1 MSTHVPSE
9 LNGPSCLETCFPVI
23 RTVPALYDEDMFLFD
38 MRKLDS
44 LLLGTFF
51 PKLRLL
57 RVVVDAV
64 DVYFSKSI
72 TRNIELQVISHAE
85 F

>member
-1 MSTHVPSE
+1 MSTHVPSK
-9 LNGPSCLETCFPVI
+9 LNKPSCLETCFPLI
-23 RTVPALYDEDMFLFD
+23 QTVPALYDENMFLSD

-64 DVYFSKSI
+64 DVYFSESI